1 MPSSAIADIEYEP
14 ELARLTVTF
23 TSGRMYQYFMVPAD
37 LAASLQSAF
46 SKGTFFNM
54 LIRDRFAYQELEP
67 SRPLNEPRHQSQ

>member
-1 MPSSAIADIEYEP
+1 MPSSVITDIEYEQ

-37 LAASLQSAF
+37 LAASLQSAS

-54 LIRDRFAYQELEP
+54 LIRDRFAYQELVP
-67 SRPLNEPRHQSQ
+67 TRRLNEPRHLSQ

>member
-1 MPSSAIADIEYEP
+1 MPSSAITDIEYER

-37 LAASLQSAF
+37 LATSFQSAF

-54 LIRDRFAYQELEP
+54 LIRDRFAFQELEP
-67 SRPLNEPRHQSQ
+67 SRQLAQPRHLSQ

>member
-23 TSGRMYQYFMVPAD
+23 TSARVYQYFMVPAD
-37 LAASLQSAF
+37 LAASFQSAS

-54 LIRDRFAYQELEP
+54 LIRDRFAFQEIERTP
-67 SRPLNEPRHQSQ
+67 PLTEPRNLAQ